1 MNDIAIFVQR
11 LPRFPF
17 AECAKNSI
25 DPDMFFPDNKQQT
38 AEVIHALRKICNQ
51 CVHRKECFT
60 YAIREGINHGIWAG
74 SLPEERA
81 FLAGLTE
88 NKPDIK
94 ELDARIQRLENR
106 GLEQHQIAS
115 QMGFSEL
122 EIAAIASLAGRKET
136 PSIKEGFSPSDSL
149 PSSRLVR

>member
-1 MNDIAIFVQR
+1 MNNIAIFVQH

-17 AECAKNSI
+17 AECAKNGI

-38 AEVIHALRKICNQ
+38 AEVIHALRKICGQ

-60 YAIREGINHGIWAG
+60 YAIREGINHGVWAG

-88 NKPDIK
+88 HKPDI
-94 ELDARIQRLENR
+94 ENLAQRIERLAAK
-106 GLEQHQIAS
+106 GLMQHQIAKE
-115 QMGFSEL
+115 MGFGEL
-122 EIAAIASLAGRKET
+122 EISTILTLAGRKEASST
-136 PSIKEGFSPSDSL
+136 EKSSSIVSSPSS
-149 PSSRLVR
+149 PSVR